1 MPDRSLRLP
10 ERVHLRPTFQKALL
24 GLSGGPTDELVVELG
39 CQLARPSGASLLAV
53 HVVEVDWRHDL
64 AEDLA
69 GDDDRASLIL
79 ERAEA
84 IAQRSKVP
92 MKADLLQARDIGAAL
107 VDEALEQGADAMLVG
122 LPYRKRF
129 GGDFAMGTTVPYV
142 FQNAPCQ
149 VIVVREPVATSEER
163 RIGASGSAPAAV
175 RSW

>member
-1 MPDRSLRLP
+1 MPERSLRLP
-10 ERVHLRPTFQKALL
+10 ERAHLRPTFQKALL

-39 CQLARPSGASLLAV
+39 CQLAKASGASLVAV

-64 AEDLA
+64 SEDLT
-69 GDDDRASLIL
+69 GGDDRATSIL

-84 IAQRSKVP
+84 VAQRVKVP
-92 MKADLLQARDIGAAL
+92 MTADLLQARDIGAAL

-129 GGDFAMGTTVPYV
+129 GGDFALGTTVPYV

-163 RIGASGSAPAAV
+163 RMAAAGPAPAAA